1 MKYFYLFLILFFSSF
16 SFLQTEDNLP
26 LLGDPSSAAISLS
39 GEYDLGRLWL
49 SIFRSSVKEYE
60 DPLTTTYIED
70 LIYRIS
76 ETSEVRDRRYEFVV
90 IDDNSINAF
99 AAPGGIIG
107 INKGMFLK
115 TDFESEFASVMCHEL
130 AHLSQRHFAR
140 SQSQLTALGNALLI
154 LGSVAV
160 AAASGSAEG
169 IYLGPALI
177 QQISINYTRN
187 NEKEADR
194 IGFNNLVKAG
204 FDPKG
209 MSSMFQK
216 LQKSRG
222 VNDEEYSYLMS
233 HPLPKERITD
243 AKLRENLIEKKEKY
257 RDSLDF
263 YLIKARSIVSS
274 SNDHRGLVKEYE
286 KTLRSNLT
294 EKSIVAAEYGLVL
307 THKKLKNFPLAF
319 KLLRSLLDQFPNNLI
334 LQTTLMELHIAEENN
349 FEAVSVGETLLS
361 LNENNHAISK
371 ILSKAYMQN
380 NQIKDAEII
389 LSKLSRNR
397 PMDPSVWYQL
407 AEVQGLSGNILGLH
421 RSRAEYFMLTGRYDA
436 AIFQLREA
444 LKLSKNFFEIRESI
458 VNRLE
463 DIFETKKALRELS

>member
-243 AKLRENLIEKKEKY
+243 AKLRENSIEKKEKY

-334 LQTTLMELHIAEENN
+334 LQTTSMELHIEEVNN

>member
-243 AKLRENLIEKKEKY
+243 AKLRENSIEKKEKY

-307 THKKLKNFPLAF
+307 THKKLKNFPVAF

-334 LQTTLMELHIAEENN
+334 LQTTLMELHIEEENN

-380 NQIKDAEII
+380 NQIKDAENI

-407 AEVQGLSGNILGLH
+407 AEAQGLSGNILGLH

>member
-1 MKYFYLFLILFFSSF
+1 MKYFYLFLILFFSSS

-222 VNDEEYSYLMS
+222 ANDEEYSYLMS

-243 AKLRENLIEKKEKY
+243 AKLRENSIEKKEKY

-274 SNDHRGLVKEYE
+274 SNEHRGLVEEYE

-407 AEVQGLSGNILGLH
+407 AEAQGLSGNILGLH

>member
-1 MKYFYLFLILFFSSF
+1 MKNFYLFLILFFSSL

-222 VNDEEYSYLMS
+222 ANDEEYSYLMS

-243 AKLRENLIEKKEKY
+243 ARLRENSVEKKEKY

-286 KTLRSNLT
+286 KTLKSNTT

-307 THKKLKNFPLAF
+307 THKKLKNFPLSF

-334 LQTTLMELHIAEENN
+334 LQTTLMELHLEEENN

-407 AEVQGLSGNILGLH
+407 AVAQGLSGNILGLH